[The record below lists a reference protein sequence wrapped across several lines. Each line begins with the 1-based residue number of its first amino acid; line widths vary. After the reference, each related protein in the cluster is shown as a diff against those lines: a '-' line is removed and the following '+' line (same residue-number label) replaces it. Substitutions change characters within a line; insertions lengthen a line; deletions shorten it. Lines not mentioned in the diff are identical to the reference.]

1 MRGLCFDRHRKVNN
15 KKRERLMPAVHS
27 VEISWEDLLAA
38 FTNGEMDRIYF
49 LDRFTGEI
57 FFVPSAEEDQEVH
70 EQVKN
75 NHGRFL
81 EIPPFDYRIERQ
93 IMSEFVTSVEDHF
106 LKKLLSDSLSG
117 KKSYGKIDDIISFF
131 PRDEERL
138 MLLKDSFLSS
148 RLKVWMEENNLF
160 TMDRNSQSLTPP

>member
-1 MRGLCFDRHRKVNN
+1 
-15 KKRERLMPAVHS
+15 MPAVHS

-57 FFVPSAEEDQEVH
+57 FFVPSAEEDQEIQ
-70 EQVKN
+70 EQMKN

-81 EIPPFDYRIERQ
+81 EIPPFDHRIERQ
-93 IMSEFVTSVEDHF
+93 IISEFVPSVEDEL
-106 LKKLLSDSLSG
+106 LKKLLNDSLSG
-117 KKSYGKIDDIISFF
+117 KRSCGKIDDIISFF

-138 MLLKDSFLSS
+138 MLLKDNFLSS
-148 RLKVWMEENNLF
+148 RLKIWMEENNLF
-160 TMDRNSQSLTPP
+160 TLERNGQNLTPP